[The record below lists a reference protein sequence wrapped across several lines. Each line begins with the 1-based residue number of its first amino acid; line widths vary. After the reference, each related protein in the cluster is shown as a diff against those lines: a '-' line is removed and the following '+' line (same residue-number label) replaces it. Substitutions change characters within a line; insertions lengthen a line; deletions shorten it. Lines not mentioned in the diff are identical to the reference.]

1 MSNIDPKAL
10 GVFEKELGMIQD
22 ATLQAF
28 FYNALAVAPQSFH
41 DDEELLEN
49 SKKAFHILNGMLIKR
64 NVQGAVRDALL
75 GTVFICDIM
84 LNELEENMKYLHT
97 VAARKYLEE
106 RKVHKDIHQGLW
118 ENIIRAI
125 ESHEGSKSVSIL
137 LEAKPGT
144 AEYEVA
150 SAFALAQLP
159 YITVDINEA
168 YRVDDVMNFKFKEEE
183 NKDEKNKT
191 KA

>member
-1 MSNIDPKAL
+1 MNIDPKAL
-10 GVFEKELGMIQD
+10 EFFKKELDTIQD
-22 ATLQAF
+22 ASLQAF

-49 SKKAFHILNGMLIKR
+49 SKKVFHILNGMLMKR

-75 GTVFICDIM
+75 GTVFLCDIM
-84 LNELEENMKYLHT
+84 FNEFDENMKYLHT

-106 RKVHKDIHQGLW
+106 RKVNKDIHQGLW

-125 ESHEGSKSVSIL
+125 EGHEGIKGASIL
-137 LEAKPGT
+137 LESKPGT

-150 SAFALAQLP
+150 NAFAMAQLP
-159 YITVDINEA
+159 YIKVDLNEA
-168 YRVDDVMNFKFKEEE
+168 YRFDDVLNFRTNKEEKNHE
-183 NKDEKNKT
+183 KD
-191 KA
+191 